1 MTSEQNPRTPRVTET
16 LTPPEPPGSPEDPA
30 PRNPPRSAL
39 STLTTS
45 LTPPPAAPQP
55 SRPPAPRRETAPAPL
70 PKTPAPPRQAPARPA
85 PPAPETP
92 AAPAPPRPKGTPRAT
107 APETPA
113 PTSPPPAV
121 PAPQRPPGTPAATTP
136 AAPPRPRTAPPASPA
151 AQAPAAPAR
160 PQPTSTSAPLPTP
173 APLRPQA
180 APPRGGAA
188 AEAGRPD
195 VPGGLSGPT
204 VETTARLRPVRVPA
218 YGTAEETP
226 VETTT
231 RLRPIRERRRG
242 RALAVGACLVLGTGL
257 VGGALAGVWLA
268 ASGGGRPAEPAG
280 YTLAKE
286 LWHNAPVDTLLPR
299 TLTAPEAGPGPS
311 ARTWTRVVVAPDAPC
326 TTASLAPRL
335 LAAVDPL
342 GCERVLRATYTDATA
357 TSVLTVGLVF
367 TRADLTA
374 QRALGGRA
382 LAARLGQDVPPA
394 LAGPGTVAAG
404 FGPAQRTGWWAT
416 ASTDLPV
423 VVTAVSGF
431 ADGRA
436 AGRAV
441 PADQAMKK
449 GRADAVAQ
457 SGLGHEALGIAER
470 LEKQLRTTARTAAKE
485 QETR

>member
-16 LTPPEPPGSPEDPA
+16 LPPPEPPRSPEDPA
-30 PRNPPRSAL
+30 LRNPPRSAL

-45 LTPPPAAPQP
+45 LTPSPATPQP
-55 SRPPAPRRETAPAPL
+55 SKPPAPRRETAPAPL
-70 PKTPAPPRQAPARPA
+70 PKTPAPARPA
-85 PPAPETP
+85 PPASKPQ
-92 AAPAPPRPKGTPRAT
+92 AAPAPPRPQGTPEAT
-107 APETPA
+107 APAP
-113 PTSPPPAV
+113 PTSPPPAAR
-121 PAPQRPPGTPAATTP
+121 APQRPPGAPAAQTP

-151 AQAPAAPAR
+151 AQAPAAPAPAVPAR
-160 PQPTSTSAPLPTP
+160 TQPTSPPLPAP
-173 APLRPQA
+173 APPRPQT
-180 APPRGGAA
+180 APPRGWAA
-188 AEAGRPD
+188 DAG
-195 VPGGLSGPT
+195 PGRKKPSGPSGPA

-257 VGGALAGVWLA
+257 VGGALVGMWLA

-280 YTLAKE
+280 YTVAKE

-367 TRADLTA
+367 TRADVTA

-436 AGRAV
+436 ADRAV

-485 QETR
+485 QEAR

>member
-1 MTSEQNPRTPRVTET
+1 
-16 LTPPEPPGSPEDPA
+16 PA
-30 PRNPPRSAL
+30 
-39 STLTTS
+39 
-45 LTPPPAAPQP
+45 
-55 SRPPAPRRETAPAPL
+55 
-70 PKTPAPPRQAPARPA
+70 
-85 PPAPETP
+85 
-92 AAPAPPRPKGTPRAT
+92 
-107 APETPA
+107 
-113 PTSPPPAV
+113 
-121 PAPQRPPGTPAATTP
+121 
-136 AAPPRPRTAPPASPA
+136 APPASPA
-151 AQAPAAPAR
+151 AQAPAAPVPAAPAR
-160 PQPTSTSAPLPTP
+160 PQPTSAPLPTPPRPRTVPPASPAAQAPAAQAPAAPAPSTPARPQPTSAPLPTP
-173 APLRPQA
+173 APPRPQA
-180 APPRGGAA
+180 APPRGWAA

-195 VPGGLSGPT
+195 VPGGLSRAA

-257 VGGALAGVWLA
+257 IGGALAGVWLA

-367 TRADLTA
+367 TRADVTA

-436 AGRAV
+436 ADRAV

-485 QETR
+485 QEAR

>member
-16 LTPPEPPGSPEDPA
+16 LPPPEPPRSPEDPA

-45 LTPPPAAPQP
+45 LTPPPATPQP
-55 SRPPAPRRETAPAPL
+55 SKPPAPRRETAPAPL
-70 PKTPAPPRQAPARPA
+70 PKTPAPARPA
-85 PPAPETP
+85 PPASKPQ
-92 AAPAPPRPKGTPRAT
+92 AAPAPPRPQGTPEAT
-107 APETPA
+107 APAP
-113 PTSPPPAV
+113 PTSPPPAA
-121 PAPQRPPGTPAATTP
+121 PAPQRPPGAPAAQTP

-151 AQAPAAPAR
+151 AQAPAAPAPAVPAR
-160 PQPTSTSAPLPTP
+160 PQPTSAPLP
-173 APLRPQA
+173 AP
-180 APPRGGAA
+180 APPRPRTALPRGWAA
-188 AEAGRPD
+188 DAG
-195 VPGGLSGPT
+195 PGRKKPSGPSGPA

-257 VGGALAGVWLA
+257 VGGALAGMWLA

-280 YTLAKE
+280 YTVAKE

-367 TRADLTA
+367 TRADVTA

-436 AGRAV
+436 ADRAV

-485 QETR
+485 QEAR